1 VYDCDSSRY
10 PTIAVSESRHAF
22 LGLFLFLRPEGS
34 CLITQD
40 CNDCEGR
47 QSLRRAKAGIQAW
60 VFSFSSRQ
68 KASCL
73 ITQDLDDGENQRP
86 LR

>member
-22 LGLFLFLRPEGS
+22 LGLFLF
-34 CLITQD
+34 LITQD

-73 ITQDLDDGENQRP
+73 ITQDPDDGENQRP